1 MSGKVHIG
9 VEYENYRLYYDD
21 KENIK
26 CKCGVFCLIANPHS
40 RIVGEVCKKCNSVYK
55 HPKLWRLKC
64 SVCTPRNSSPILSKV
79 HIGKDFTFV
88 KGGK

>member
-9 VEYENYRLYYDD
+9 VEYENYRFYFDD
-21 KENIK
+21 EENIK

-40 RIVGEVCKKCNSVYK
+40 RTVGEVCKKCNSIYK
-55 HPKLWRLKC
+55 HPKLWTLKC
-64 SVCTPRNSSPILSKV
+64 SVCTPRNSSSILSKV